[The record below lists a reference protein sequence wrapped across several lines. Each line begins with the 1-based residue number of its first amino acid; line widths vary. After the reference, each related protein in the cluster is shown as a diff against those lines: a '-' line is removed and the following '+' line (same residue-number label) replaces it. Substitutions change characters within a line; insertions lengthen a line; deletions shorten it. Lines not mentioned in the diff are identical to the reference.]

1 MNKFFRLFAEK
12 ISFFAGTS
20 WAFILALVLLMGWAA
35 SGPFFEFSQ
44 PWQLVVNSFT
54 TIVTFLMVFIIQ
66 NTQNRDFMALHL
78 KLDELIRSNE
88 DAHPG
93 LIALQNLS
101 DEELSVIEKGF
112 ERLRHRSGGTV
123 RDVLKEIDELAHARD
138 ERGKSADSRS

>member
-35 SGPFFEFSQ
+35 SGPFFQFSQ

>member
-1 MNKFFRLFAEK
+1 MNKLFRLFAEK
-12 ISFFAGTS
+12 IAFFAGTS

>member
-101 DEELSVIEKGF
+101 DKELSVIEKGF

>member
-20 WAFILALVLLMGWAA
+20 WAFILALVLLIGWAA